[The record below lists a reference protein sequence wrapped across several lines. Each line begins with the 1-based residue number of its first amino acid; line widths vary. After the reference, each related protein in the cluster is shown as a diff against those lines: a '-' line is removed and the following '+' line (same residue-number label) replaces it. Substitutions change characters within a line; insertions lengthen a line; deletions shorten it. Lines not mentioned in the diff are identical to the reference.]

1 MKLKLLAASLLTSIS
16 LVAHAEA
23 PTEFDVLIEI
33 PMNAEPIKYEVDD
46 ELGAMRVDRFMLTPM
61 FYPYN
66 YGFIPNTLSEDGD
79 PLDVLVKTPYPLQS
93 GSVIKVRTIGILE
106 MEDESGVDAKLI
118 AVPTDKIYPA
128 YSSIKTIDDLDELDK
143 SQLMH
148 FFENYKDL
156 EEGKWVKITGW
167 NTADVADK
175 EVRESIDRFSEK
187 K

>member
-1 MKLKLLAASLLTSIS
+1 
-16 LVAHAEA
+16 
-23 PTEFDVLIEI
+23 
-33 PMNAEPIKYEVDD
+33 
-46 ELGAMRVDRFMLTPM
+46 
-61 FYPYN
+61 
-66 YGFIPNTLSEDGD
+66 
-79 PLDVLVKTPYPLQS
+79 
-93 GSVIKVRTIGILE
+93 